1 MASTLKVTE
10 ITTPDGTGNITVS
23 RPLSSVQL
31 GGVLD
36 VNGNYVQTEK
46 GGDIAS
52 ASPLVI
58 DTDGDYF
65 DVTGTTNFAAMTV
78 AADRQFTL
86 QFDGALTMTHHATN
100 LDLPGEANITTAA
113 GDVAVFQSTGA
124 NTVQCISYVK
134 ADGTAV
140 VGSVEGT
147 AVLSTGEAGGTKFL
161 REDGDGTSSWQAAGG
176 GWVELQSVTAS
187 SSATVDLET
196 GIGSTYDEY
205 MIKCSKVIPATDA
218 TALHCLLKV
227 GGSYVATG
235 YRYHTTNS
243 DDAAATSKGVVSGS
257 DSQIII
263 HPNQGNGATENSNTT
278 LYFSSPDATSL
289 KHIYWQGGT
298 RMSTDV
304 NAIGSGNGLYA
315 AGSAA
320 QTGVRFLMS
329 SGNIASGIFTL
340 YGLTKA

>member
-1 MASTLKVTE
+1 MASILKVTE

-23 RPLSSVQL
+23 RPLT
-31 GGVLD
+31 GGTGV
-36 VNGNYVQTEK
+36 K

-113 GDVAVFQSTGA
+113 GDVATFQSTGA

-140 VGSVEGT
+140 VDSVEGT

-161 REDGDGTSSWQAAGG
+161 REDSDGTCSWQTPSGG
-176 GWVELQSVTAS
+176 GNTNIFLVPDSLVDTSNGPIPSSGGMGRHFSLMPDAENSWCFFSWEPPSNFASLDALELIWSVSGNNASRVTRLSIASRSVAEDESSEGGSTDNIAEASYSAS
-187 SSATVDLET
+187 STNRGDTHSD
-196 GIGSTYDEY
+196 
-205 MIKCSKVIPATDA
+205 M
-218 TALHCLLKV
+218 TAAINALTITAGDNVGFELKRF
-227 GGSYVATG
+227 G
-235 YRYHTTNS
+235 
-243 DDAAATSKGVVSGS
+243 AAAEDTISGT
-257 DSQIII
+257 IK
-263 HPNQGNGATENSNTT
+263 P
-278 LYFSSPDATSL
+278 
-289 KHIYWQGGT
+289 
-298 RMSTDV
+298 
-304 NAIGSGNGLYA
+304 
-315 AGSAA
+315 
-320 QTGVRFLMS
+320 
-329 SGNIASGIFTL
+329 
-340 YGLTKA
+340 YGLRLTISTT

>member
-1 MASTLKVTE
+1 MASILKVTE

-23 RPLSSVQL
+23 RPLT
-31 GGVLD
+31 GGTGV
-36 VNGNYVQTEK
+36 K

-113 GDVAVFQSTGA
+113 GDVGVFQSTGA

-161 REDGDGTSSWQAAGG
+161 REDGDGTSSWQDGGASTYIGYFTRDLSTASGSQAITGVGFEPAALYIMAVHPYTAGYFTDEVSWG
-176 GWVELQSVTAS
+176 LVNAGSSYVLENSGNASADSWDFSNVAAVYLIQAS
-187 SSATVDLET
+187 SSNYNYASIAL
-196 GIGSTYDEY
+196 
-205 MIKCSKVIPATDA
+205 DA
-218 TALHCLLKV
+218 DGFTLTWTK
-227 GGSYVATG
+227 GGSPTG
-235 YRYHTTNS
+235 T
-243 DDAAATSKGVVSGS
+243 AK
-257 DSQIII
+257 IIY
-263 HPNQGNGATENSNTT
+263 
-278 LYFSSPDATSL
+278 L
-289 KHIYWQGGT
+289 
-298 RMSTDV
+298 
-304 NAIGSGNGLYA
+304 AIA
-315 AGSAA
+315 
-320 QTGVRFLMS
+320 
-329 SGNIASGIFTL
+329 
-340 YGLTKA
+340 